1 MDEEVWIRTG
11 DAARIL
17 GTSRQHVV
25 DLCSQGLLS
34 CVRRPTQRRLRQTE
48 VQSFAAHRGSRASLN
63 RDERQSLW
71 LHAAVAGHL
80 AADPPGTIGRARL
93 NLERLGRVH
102 PSGMSA
108 HWLSGWRSVLDSGPD
123 MILETLTS
131 RSPQAIELRQ
141 NSPFAGVLA
150 DAERRSVLAAFR
162 NGEGLDRR

>member
-1 MDEEVWIRTG
+1 MWIRTG

-25 DLCSQGLLS
+25 DLCSLGLLTYA
-34 CVRRPTQRRLRQTE
+34 RRPTQRRLRRTE
-48 VQSFAAHRGSRASLN
+48 VESFAARGGSGWTLN

-80 AADPPGTIGRARL
+80 VADPAGTIGRARL

-108 HWLSGWRSVLDSGPD
+108 HWLSDWRAVLDGGPD
-123 MILETLTS
+123 KILQALTS
-131 RSPQAIELRQ
+131 CSPEAVELRQ
-141 NSPFAGVLA
+141 NSPFASVLA

-162 NGEGLDRR
+162 DSERSERR

>member
-1 MDEEVWIRTG
+1 VDEDVWIRTG

-25 DLCSQGLLS
+25 DLCSQGLLTY
-34 CVRRPTQRRLRQTE
+34 VRRPTQRRLRRTE
-48 VQSFAAHRGSRASLN
+48 VLSFAAHSGSRTSLN

-80 AADPPGTIGRARL
+80 VADPAGTIGRARL
-93 NLERLGRVH
+93 SLKRLGRVH

-108 HWLSGWRSVLDSGPD
+108 HWLSGWRAVLDVGPD
-123 MILETLTS
+123 EILQTLTS
-131 RSPQAIELRQ
+131 CSPQAVELRQ

-162 NGEGLDRR
+162 DSERSERR

>member
-1 MDEEVWIRTG
+1 MNEDVWIRTG

-34 CVRRPTQRRLRQTE
+34 CVRRPTQRRLRRSE
-48 VQSFAAHRGSRASLN
+48 VQSFAAQRGSRTSLS

-80 AADPPGTIGRARL
+80 ATDPSGTIGRARQ
-93 NLERLGRVH
+93 NLELLGRVH

-108 HWLSGWRSVLDSGPD
+108 HWLSAWGSVIDSGPD
-123 MILETLTS
+123 EILQTLTS
-131 RSPQAIELRQ
+131 SSPQAVELRQ

-150 DAERRSVLAAFR
+150 DAERQSVLAAFR
-162 NGEGLDRR
+162 NSERPDRR